1 MTTRWF
7 VEVSPVDADT
17 LKERYCV
24 EAVQWQQALQQ
35 ARKLRGD
42 RGPFSRFNIELLDLG
57 YRATDPAAK
66 LRYMVSKAPEDAPL
80 SGGFVSNG
88 ARQSSRPP
96 TGRSK
101 IPLPKTQSRP
111 PEGGAPRASRP
122 PIDPAASPRASR
134 PAIDPAAP
142 MSIAVLAQ
150 TGAVAPPT
158 APPPQPKTAA
168 TGHSAHPVL
177 SPPRPSSAAVARE
190 SPHLDVAEPARTED
204 SAVHVVEP
212 IPLVTPHGSKAPE
225 GSAVA
230 DAGPAPPASPPHA
243 EETIPSLPGL
253 ELIAFRREEPTEA
266 IPITYREF
274 SFAVAPGLSARELE
288 RYARAAWEQVRTSL
302 NHRPDGKFVQIAIFD
317 HHFSSR
323 PERPPLAVLGWKDW
337 RGDPVVQIRRSE
349 VAARASLRSGAS
361 GAAPDTKS
369 SISVPRPIEGSAAN
383 PMLRPFDAD
392 SALSLRRPEQI
403 GAAAPVEQPVISTK
417 DASEEPAF
425 PLVAAAASIPV
436 APEAIVVSAAPEPV
450 PASLEPLPVT
460 APTIVEAAPAGVSA
474 PPIVVEAPA
483 SLPGAFPNVDGSGAP
498 SVPSKRPPLAPLRGK
513 KPAARIGSSPRAAGR
528 AGPHDDLISDLFDDM
543 HQLHFMPDLTSGAE
557 YVLTVLH
564 RMLPSEGAI
573 IHVFDINSREFAIVR
588 ALGPK
593 PGNVLLIRTPD
604 TFPLFRDAFR
614 RGRTIRFAAAQE
626 EEGFRGGRWE
636 LLGVTANVTAVGPVH
651 QSGRYLGLIELANP
665 ERGEPFYDTELNAI
679 DYICQQFA
687 TFVASKPIVLEEDA
701 ILP

>member
-80 SGGFVSNG
+80 SGGFVANG
-88 ARQSSRPP
+88 ARQSSKPP
-96 TGRSK
+96 AGRSK

-111 PEGGAPRASRP
+111 PEAGSPRASRP
-122 PIDPAASPRASR
+122 P
-134 PAIDPAAP
+134 IDPAAP

-168 TGHSAHPVL
+168 IGHSAHPVL

-190 SPHLDVAEPARTED
+190 PSHLDVSEPARTED
-204 SAVHVVEP
+204 SAIHVVEP
-212 IPLVTPHGSKAPE
+212 IPLVTPHASKAPE
-225 GSAVA
+225 RPGVPAN
-230 DAGPAPPASPPHA
+230 PAPPSSPAPT
-243 EETIPSLPGL
+243 EETVPSLPGL

-266 IPITYREF
+266 IPIAYREF

-302 NHRPDGKFVQIAIFD
+302 SHRPDGKFVQIAIFD
-317 HHFSSR
+317 HHFSAR

-349 VAARASLRSGAS
+349 VAARGPHSASRPGVSGPVS
-361 GAAPDTKS
+361 DEKPS
-369 SISVPRPIEGSAAN
+369 LSVPRPSEGGAAH
-383 PMLRPFDAD
+383 PALRPFDAD
-392 SALSLRRPEQI
+392 TALSMRSPGRV
-403 GAAAPVEQPVISTK
+403 GTAASIEPPVISTT
-417 DASEEPAF
+417 DTSEERAF
-425 PLVAAAASIPV
+425 PLVAAPVSIPV
-436 APEAIVVSAAPEPV
+436 APEAIVVSVAPEPA
-450 PASLEPLPVT
+450 PAPPEPLSFT
-460 APTIVEAAPAGVSA
+460 APVIAEAAPAATSA
-474 PPIVVEAPA
+474 RPIVIEAPVP
-483 SLPGAFPNVDGSGAP
+483 SEGTFPNVTGSVAP

-513 KPAARIGSSPRAAGR
+513 KPAARLGSSPRAAGR

-543 HQLHFMPDLTSGAE
+543 HQLHFMPDLKSGAE
-557 YVLTVLH
+557 FVLTVLR

-573 IHVFDINSREFAIVR
+573 IHVFDINAREFAIVR

-614 RGRTIRFAAAQE
+614 RGRTMRFADAQE

-651 QSGRYLGLIELANP
+651 QGGRYLGLIELANP
-665 ERGEPFYDTELNAI
+665 ERGDPFYDTELNAI